1 MKIKMNCPHC
11 RAVMLI
17 PGKASGLKVRC
28 SACLTLFAVPWVK
41 EAIHDKAADWLDDDK
56 GTQDAED
63 SGDAGDGSENWD
75 DVDFESVDSPVK
87 G

>member
-11 RAVMLI
+11 QAVMLI

-28 SACLTLFAVPWVK
+28 SACLKLFGVPWVK
-41 EAIHDKAADWLDDDK
+41 EAIHDKAADWLSPEDPDE
-56 GTQDAED
+56 TED
-63 SGDAGDGSENWD
+63 SASTNEQWE
-75 DVDFESVDSPVK
+75 DVDFESVDSPMS